1 MAVNPLIPYNIIFIS
16 SVYCKERIEIFSD
29 FFVKKMHWQKK
40 NLHLFLIVLILKSC
54 IGQHT
59 ADQQADVNTK
69 KVLKYI
75 ADLPKQGIKK

>member
-1 MAVNPLIPYNIIFIS
+1 
-16 SVYCKERIEIFSD
+16 
-29 FFVKKMHWQKK
+29 MHWHKK

-54 IGQHT
+54 IGQQT

>member
-1 MAVNPLIPYNIIFIS
+1 
-16 SVYCKERIEIFSD
+16 
-29 FFVKKMHWQKK
+29 MHWQKK